1 VLARFGSR
9 EQTWLENL
17 FNEVMCG
24 IVGVW
29 EYGASQGSVEPSLI
43 ARMRDQMTHRGPDDS
58 GELLFD
64 DQRGG
69 FGFRRLSIIDLSAAG
84 HQPMHGC
91 DERTWLVFNGEIY
104 NHATLREQLEARG
117 HKYASRTDSE
127 TILHLYEERGRDFV
141 HDIEG
146 DYAIAIWD
154 AVKQQLVL
162 VRDRIGVKPLYYYHR
177 NGRFIFAS
185 EIKAILEHPAVTP
198 DIDEQALYHYL
209 TFLTT
214 PAPTTLFRDIQKLP
228 AGHVLTLSRDGRVLV
243 EQYWDAL
250 PPAQPIVRNETEH
263 REEILRLLRDSI
275 RKRMMSDVPFGV
287 FLSGGVD
294 SSANVALMS
303 ELMSRPVDT
312 FTVGFS
318 DAEYLNELQSARR
331 IADQFKTNHHEV
343 IISQKEMQDFLPRL
357 VFHQDEPI
365 ADPVCVPLYYVSQ
378 LARDSGTIVVQV
390 GEGSDEI
397 FSGYDN
403 YVRHLRIYENF
414 WRHAAGLPLVLRRA
428 LSSLSRPALEATG
441 RKRAAIE
448 LIRRL
453 GADEPLF
460 WGGAVVYDETFKPRV
475 LSASLRERMNGL
487 SSLRVVEPYLK
498 RIEEVRP
505 DSDFLARMTYLELKL
520 RLPELLLMRVD
531 KITMATSVE
540 ARVPFLDHHLVE
552 YALSLPRS
560 LKVAGTTGKHIL
572 KRALETVLPHDLLYE
587 PKRGFGA
594 PVREWF
600 RGDDLRVWFD
610 AHLMNSKMRRRDLL
624 DYTFVARMLE
634 EHRQQ
639 KNDWGFHLWAL
650 LNLSLWYEQWID

>member
-1 VLARFGSR
+1 
-9 EQTWLENL
+9 
-17 FNEVMCG
+17 MCG
-24 IVGVW
+24 ICGVW
-29 EYGASQGSVEPSLI
+29 EYGANEGSIDSSLI
-43 ARMRDQMTHRGPDDS
+43 ARMRDEMTHRGPDDS
-58 GELLFD
+58 GELVFD
-64 DQRGG
+64 ERRGG
-69 FGFRRLSIIDLSAAG
+69 FGFRRLSIIDLSTAG

-91 DERTWLVFNGEIY
+91 DQNTWLVFNGEIY
-104 NHATLREQLEARG
+104 NHAALRAGLEARG

-127 TILHLYEERGRDFV
+127 TILHLYEERGLDFI

-146 DYAIAIWD
+146 DYAIALWD
-154 AVKQQLVL
+154 AAKQQLVL
-162 VRDRIGVKPLYYYHR
+162 VRDRIGVKPLYFYQR
-177 NGRFIFAS
+177 DGRFIFAS
-185 EIKAILEHPAVTP
+185 EIKAILQHPAITA
-198 DIDEQALYHYL
+198 DIDEQSLYHYL

-228 AGHVLTLSRDGRVLV
+228 AGHVLTLKRDGTLDMR
-243 EQYWDAL
+243 QYWDAL
-250 PPAQPIVRNETEH
+250 PPAQPIVRDESEH
-263 REEILRLLRDSI
+263 RAEILRLLRESI

-303 ELMSRPVDT
+303 ELMSRPVET

-331 IADQFKTNHHEV
+331 IANQFGTNHHEV
-343 IISQKEMQDFLPRL
+343 IISEKEMQEFLPRL

-403 YVRHLRIYENF
+403 YVRHLRIYESF
-414 WRHAAGLPLVLRRA
+414 WRHAEALPRALRRA

-475 LSASLRERMNGL
+475 LSQSLRERMNGL

-498 RIEEVRP
+498 RIENERP
-505 DSDFLARMTYLELKL
+505 QSDFLARMTYLELKL

-552 YALSLPRS
+552 YALGVPRS
-560 LKVAGTTGKHIL
+560 LKVEGTTGKHIL
-572 KRALETVLPHDLLYE
+572 KRALEDILPHDLLYE

-600 RGDDLRVWFD
+600 REGLGGWFD
-610 AHLMNSKMRRRDLL
+610 EHLINSTMRRRDLL
-624 DYTFVARMLE
+624 DYGFVGRMLE
-634 EHRQQ
+634 EHRSR
-639 KNDWGFHLWAL
+639 KRDWGFHLWAL
-650 LNLSLWYEQWID
+650 LNLSLWYERWIDRS

>member
-1 VLARFGSR
+1 
-9 EQTWLENL
+9 
-17 FNEVMCG
+17 MCG
-24 IVGVW
+24 ICGVW
-29 EYGASQGSVEPSLI
+29 EYGANEGSIDTSLI
-43 ARMRDQMTHRGPDDS
+43 ARMRDEMTHRGPDDS

-64 DQRGG
+64 DNRGG
-69 FGFRRLSIIDLSAAG
+69 LGFRRLSIIDLSAAG

-91 DERTWLVFNGEIY
+91 DQRTWLVFNGEIY
-104 NHATLREQLEARG
+104 NHAELRKGLEARG

-127 TILHLYEERGRDFV
+127 TILHLYEERGLDFI

-146 DYAIAIWD
+146 DYAIALWD
-154 AVKQQLVL
+154 VARQQLVL
-162 VRDRIGVKPLYYYHR
+162 VRDRIGVKPLYFYHR
-177 NGRFIFAS
+177 DGRFIFAS
-185 EIKAILEHPAVTP
+185 EIKAILQHPAVTA
-198 DIDEQALYHYL
+198 DIDEQSLYHYL

-228 AGHVLTLSRDGRVLV
+228 AGHVLTLKRDGTLNVQ
-243 EQYWDAL
+243 QYWDAL
-250 PPAQPIVRNETEH
+250 PPARPIVRDESEH
-263 REEILRLLRDSI
+263 RAEILRLLRDSI

-303 ELMSRPVDT
+303 ELMSRPVET

-331 IADQFKTNHHEV
+331 IANQFGTNHHEV
-343 IISQKEMQDFLPRL
+343 IISEKDMQEFLPRL

-403 YVRHLRIYENF
+403 YVRHLRIYESF
-414 WRHAAGLPLVLRRA
+414 WRHAEALPRSLRRA

-475 LSASLRERMNGL
+475 LSQSLRKRMNGL
-487 SSLRVVEPYLK
+487 SSLQVIEPYLK
-498 RIEEVRP
+498 NIEQQRP

-552 YALSLPRS
+552 YALGLPRS
-560 LKVAGTTGKHIL
+560 LKVEGTAGKHIL
-572 KRALETVLPHDLLYE
+572 KRALENILPYDLLYE

-600 RGDDLRVWFD
+600 REGLGEWFD
-610 AHLMNSKMRRRDLL
+610 AHLLNSTMRKRDLL
-624 DYTFVARMLE
+624 DYGFVGRMLE
-634 EHRQQ
+634 EHRSR
-639 KNDWGFHLWAL
+639 KRDWGFHLWAL
-650 LNLSLWYEQWID
+650 LNLSLWYERWIDRT